1 MKLLTKEIPK
11 EFVLFVLNVL
21 EICELAADWLVA
33 AVWVVDPF
41 A

>member
-1 MKLLTKEIPK
+1 MELEYKAL
-11 EFVLFVLNVL
+11 VLFVL
-21 EICELAADWLVA
+21 EICELAPDCLAA